1 MTYEALHNAIR
12 SRFETEVAD
21 ALSLKTIYDNDPTQ
35 PPTDNSLW
43 CRFTVLD
50 GASRRIVNGIGEY
63 RLVGVAV
70 AQLFG
75 PIGLGDKTLQ
85 QKVDA
90 VVAAFRGR
98 SAEGVRY
105 GDAYEQR
112 VGQTREGDYYQI
124 NVVCPFSADTQEA

>member
-12 SRFETEVAD
+12 SRFKTLVAD
-21 ALSLKTIYDNDPTQ
+21 VLSLATIYDNDPTK

-43 CRFTVLD
+43 CRFTILD
-50 GASRRIVNGIGEY
+50 GQSRRIVNGIPEY
-63 RLVGVAV
+63 RLVGVAI

-75 PIGLGDKTLQ
+75 PIGAGDKVLQ
-85 QKVDA
+85 QKADA
-90 VVAAFRGR
+90 VVSAFRSQ
-98 SAEGVRY
+98 SADGVRY

-124 NVVCPFSADTQEA
+124 NVACPFAADTQEA